1 VGGRAL
7 IALGGNA
14 LSGAE
19 QMGSYTEQRENA
31 RAMAASI
38 GELIDAGW
46 HVAVVHGN
54 GPQVGALGV
63 QQEAAATLVPP
74 QPLFSLS
81 AMTQGHLGS
90 LIALALHERL
100 GRDHEVVSVVTHVVV
115 HGDDPAFADPSKP
128 IGPFYTAG
136 EARRLAAE
144 RGWTM
149 AEDAGRG
156 FRRVV
161 ASPEPLG
168 ILEADTIRR
177 IFDAGLV
184 VIACGGGGVPVTMSV
199 DGYVGVDAVIDK
211 DLAAQRLA
219 SALGVAVLALVTS
232 VPAVQLGHG
241 TPRQQDLHEVGV
253 DDAERYLA
261 EGHFAPGSMAPKIA
275 AAIRFIRDGG
285 DAVAITTPALLAS
298 TITASDGRPAGTLVT
313 AAPSRQVSR

>member
-1 VGGRAL
+1 MGGRAL

-14 LSGAE
+14 LCGAD
-19 QMGSYTEQRENA
+19 QRGTYAEQRENA

-38 GELIDAGW
+38 GELIDTGW
-46 HVAVVHGN
+46 QVVVVHGN

-81 AMTQGHLGS
+81 AMTQGYLGS

-100 GRDHEVVSVVTHVVV
+100 GRDHRVVSIVTHVVV
-115 HGDDPAFADPSKP
+115 HGDDPAFAEPSKP
-128 IGPFYTAG
+128 IGPFYSAT

-144 RGWTM
+144 RRWTM

-161 ASPEPLG
+161 PSPEPLG
-168 ILEADTIRR
+168 ILEVDTIRQLV
-177 IFDAGLV
+177 DAGMV
-184 VIACGGGGVPVTMSV
+184 VIACGGGGVPVAMSV

-219 SALGVAVLALVTS
+219 FRARRRRPRPGDHRAGGPTRARHA
-232 VPAVQLGHG
+232 PA
-241 TPRQQDLHEVGV
+241 T
-253 DDAERYLA
+253 
-261 EGHFAPGSMAPKIA
+261 
-275 AAIRFIRDGG
+275 
-285 DAVAITTPALLAS
+285 
-298 TITASDGRPAGTLVT
+298 
-313 AAPSRQVSR
+313 